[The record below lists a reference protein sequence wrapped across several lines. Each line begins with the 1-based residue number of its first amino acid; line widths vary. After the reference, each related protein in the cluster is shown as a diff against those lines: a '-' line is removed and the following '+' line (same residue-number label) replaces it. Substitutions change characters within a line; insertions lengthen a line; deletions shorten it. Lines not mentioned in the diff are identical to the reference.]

1 MVWKIFLFILL
12 AFVSVAGVAFPIVP
26 VPHTWYEFPL
36 IPGLK
41 ENAKIIFFHVPTAWL
56 AVVAFLMSTIYSFK
70 YLRYKNLDDDVKS
83 YAAAQL
89 GIIFTIL
96 ATITGAVWAKF
107 AWGSFWSWDP
117 RQTSIFA
124 LLLIYGAWFAL
135 RSSIESEEKKATLSA
150 VYSIIAFLTV
160 PFFVFIMPRIML
172 GLHPGAEE
180 IDPSKGQVVQSSSP
194 VIDFKMNANMELIF
208 FLSLIGFTVLYFWM
222 WRLGYKS
229 IMYRDRINKHSI
241 RNNIARLIPISKQQ
255 RYLYR
260 CNNCSYCLDR
270 YFFIPVQFR

>member
-1 MVWKIFLFILL
+1 MLWKIFLFILM
-12 AFVSVAGVAFPIVP
+12 AFVCVAGVAFPIVP
-26 VPHTWYEFPL
+26 VPHAWYQFPL

-56 AVVAFLMSTIYSFK
+56 AVVAFLMSTIYSIK
-70 YLRYKNLDDDVKS
+70 YLRHKNLDDDVKS
-83 YAAAQL
+83 YAANQL

-96 ATITGAVWAKF
+96 ATITGAVWARF
-107 AWGSFWSWDP
+107 AWGAFWSWDP

-180 IDPSKGQVVQSSSP
+180 VSNGKVVASSSP

-208 FLSLIGFTVLYFWM
+208 FLSLISFTILFFWM

-229 IMYRDRINKHSI
+229 IIYRDRINKQSI
-241 RNNIARLIPISKQQ
+241 RE
-255 RYLYR
+255 
-260 CNNCSYCLDR
+260 
-270 YFFIPVQFR
+270 